1 MEKVLW
7 LIESVKTFV
16 KLCARD
22 FLLDDALRS
31 GRPVE
36 VDNDQIETLIE
47 NNQCYVTWEIA
58 DIIKIS
64 KSINLLVKMKNVSSM
79 EKNWTFLP
87 TQCMLFLLLRS
98 IINLVLTLTS

>member
-1 MEKVLW
+1 M
-7 LIESVKTFV
+7 

-47 NNQCYVTWEIA
+47 NNQCSTTGETA
-58 DIIKIS
+58 DIVHS
-64 KSINLLVKMKNVSSM
+64 N
-79 EKNWTFLP
+79 
-87 TQCMLFLLLRS
+87 Q
-98 IINLVLTLTS
+98 